1 MNKNMENSEKKRVI
15 QEVTHDKAPL
25 YDENNEKIEYK
36 KINNDIWVLQDD
48 KISKIP
54 SRYWLKIFF
63 L

>member
-54 SRYWLKIFF
+54 SRY
-63 L
+63 